1 MSISALASTS
11 QVQAQDTTSILMLRK
26 ALDMQQQSAAQML
39 EAIPKPSAAADPT
52 ATVGRT
58 IDTFA

>member
-11 QVQAQDTTSILMLRK
+11 QVQAQDFVSIQMLRK
-26 ALDMQQQSAAQML
+26 VLDQQQQSATQML
-39 EAIPKPSAAADPT
+39 EALPRPAAAPDPA

>member
-11 QVQAQDTTSILMLRK
+11 QVQAQDATSILMLRK
-26 ALDMQQQSAAQML
+26 ALDMQQQSAAQLL
-39 EAIPKPSAAADPT
+39 EALPKPAAAADPA

-58 IDTFA
+58 VDTFV

>member
-1 MSISALASTS
+1 MSVSALASTS
-11 QVQAQDTTSILMLRK
+11 QVQTQDSVSVLMLRK
-26 ALDMQQQSAAQML
+26 VLDQQQQSAAQML
-39 EAIPKPSAAADPT
+39 EALPRPVAAPDPA

>member
-11 QVQAQDTTSILMLRK
+11 QLQAQDSVSILMLRK
-26 ALDMQQQSAAQML
+26 ALDQQQQSAAQML
-39 EAIPKPSAAADPT
+39 EALPKPAAAPDPT

-58 IDTFA
+58 VDTFA

>member
-11 QVQAQDTTSILMLRK
+11 QVQAQDSVSILMLRK
-26 ALDMQQQSAAQML
+26 ALDQQQQNAAQML
-39 EAIPKPSAAADPT
+39 EALPAPTPAPDPT
-52 ATVGRT
+52 ATLGRS